1 MDLIHP
7 AYKDY
12 RGQMASFLQDL
23 EQTTVKF
30 ESKVK
35 SHESFFARSFKVRHA
50 SFSLDSSLDLGHV
63 PQVLS

>member
-1 MDLIHP
+1 
-7 AYKDY
+7 
-12 RGQMASFLQDL
+12 MASFLQDL

-35 SHESFFARSFKVRHA
+35 SHESFFARSFKVHHA